1 MTRKFADEYKYNVIK
16 ETEDEV
22 NTDSSYLN
30 QE

>member
-1 MTRKFADEYKYNVIK
+1 MTRKFTDEYKYNVIK

-30 QE
+30 